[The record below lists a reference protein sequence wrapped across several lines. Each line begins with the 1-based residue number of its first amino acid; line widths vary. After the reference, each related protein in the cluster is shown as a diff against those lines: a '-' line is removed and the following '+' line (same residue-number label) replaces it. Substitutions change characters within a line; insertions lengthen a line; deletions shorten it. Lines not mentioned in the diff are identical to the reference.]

1 LQDFRFNQRVL
12 EDAINGFRVPE
23 YLGLEL
29 VQLCVV
35 AGIRRHAGFSHEL
48 RGLTPRFTRALNAQ
62 AIMYSRDI
70 PDMNDPEDFPY
81 CIWYPSTPDR
91 DTCRKLITQYPR
103 MKYQVGRVCA
113 VANYDDLY
121 KELDIL
127 PEVGIA
133 EEARENGS
141 EAIYSA
147 IIKQPVKYAVLND
160 YSSSLVLGNPPI
172 SPMNGDTCVTALLES
187 KQSFKRPRPKAWVES
202 DRNGF
207 ECRLHDICED
217 MSVDV
222 KRSEPRSVDQ
232 SVIVPLLYSPL
243 PADLPTVDKDLLILS
258 AACHGNIDRYMRL
271 RRSQKIKGELACL
284 IRGIYHDPL
293 FAKFWSLQPATEMNN
308 LRIRRAINARFIMT
322 NDLSRITPTIPV
334 DELPYCIWFPQPAN
348 HRVYEEL
355 ARLRPDMKLQA
366 ARACIVANYQP
377 SFEKIDPPHDS
388 ALVKEAQ
395 ASPNPFFLKHLQ
407 AKEAQGDTTG
417 DDYGYAYWKF
427 YTIKDA
433 LGASS
438 STILDELDASSIET
452 SQDWIYDGAQA
463 EISHVHVSICTPE
476 EVKQSGISDVMFRY
490 PSTE

>member
-1 LQDFRFNQRVL
+1 
-12 EDAINGFRVPE
+12 
-23 YLGLEL
+23 
-29 VQLCVV
+29 
-35 AGIRRHAGFSHEL
+35 
-48 RGLTPRFTRALNAQ
+48 
-62 AIMYSRDI
+62 MYSREI
-70 PDMNDPEDFPY
+70 PDMNDPEEFPY

-91 DTCRKLITQYPR
+91 DTCRKLITQYPWT
-103 MKYQVGRVCA
+103 KYQVGRVCA
-113 VANYDDLY
+113 AANYDDLY
-121 KELDIL
+121 TELDIL

-147 IIKQPVKYAVLND
+147 IVKQPMKYAVFND
-160 YSSSLVLGNPPI
+160 YSNSLVLENPPI
-172 SPMNGDTCVTALLES
+172 SPMNGNTCVTTLLES
-187 KQSFKRPRPKAWVES
+187 KQSFKRPRPKAWSEYG
-202 DRNGF
+202 RNGF

-222 KRSEPRSVDQ
+222 KPSEPRSVDQ
-232 SVIVPLLYSPL
+232 SVVLPLLYSPL

-271 RRSQKIKGELACL
+271 RRPKMIKGELACL

-293 FAKFWSLQPATEMNN
+293 FAKFWSLQPEIEN
-308 LRIRRAINARFIMT
+308 LRIRRTINARFIMT
-322 NDLSRITPTIPV
+322 NDLSRITPATPV
-334 DELPYCIWFPQPAN
+334 DELPYYIWFPQPAN
-348 HRVYEEL
+348 RRVYEES

-388 ALVKEAQ
+388 ALVQEAQ

-417 DDYGYAYWKF
+417 KDYGHEYWKF

-433 LGASS
+433 LSPS
-438 STILDELDASSIET
+438 TPTILSELDASSIET
-452 SQDWIYDGAQA
+452 TQDWVYDGTQA

-490 PSTE
+490 PCTE